1 MCRYRAARA
10 AKIKTQLHFVKLIVA
25 DSLFSVHSIEIIS
38 FLAGYWKPKFSIN
51 TVLDL
56 NEKEKPGIQ
65 VLEFGFYFRSTSYS
79 LCVLKAKYIANGFQA
94 SFVIY

>member
-1 MCRYRAARA
+1 MCKYRAARA
-10 AKIKTQLHFVKLIVA
+10 AKIKTQLHFVKLIVE

-65 VLEFGFYFRSTSYS
+65 VLEFGFYFRSTLY
-79 LCVLKAKYIANGFQA
+79 LCVLPAKYIANGFQA
-94 SFVIY
+94 SFVIS

>member
-10 AKIKTQLHFVKLIVA
+10 AKKHLHFVKLIVE
-25 DSLFSVHSIEIIS
+25 DRLFSVHSIEIIS

-56 NEKEKPGIQ
+56 NEKGKPGIQ
-65 VLEFGFYFRSTSYS
+65 VLDFGFQFRSTSY
-79 LCVLKAKYIANGFQA
+79 LCFTSQ
-94 SFVIY
+94 IYWQ